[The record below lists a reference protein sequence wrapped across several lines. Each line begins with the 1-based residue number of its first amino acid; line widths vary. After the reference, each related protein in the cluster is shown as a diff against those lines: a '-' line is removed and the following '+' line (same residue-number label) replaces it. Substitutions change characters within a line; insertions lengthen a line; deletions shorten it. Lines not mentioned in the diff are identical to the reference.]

1 MKRPHFTA
9 EEEQELIRLAEEN
22 RSILENKQSE
32 RIMVKLKEQTW
43 ENIAVTFYSNTGIKR
58 SAQSLQVKYDLLKKK
73 SKAAHRTSNGCPPQP
88 KRSSSDNIM
97 QIVNGCQDGSMN
109 KSNESKYGI
118 PSSFFHISY
127 NILFKILTLH
137 LIIRITGFQ
146 MDSSKRARMETINL
160 CQSEPP
166 LGLNPHVGQANPINE
181 NGQSQPHPEPAS
193 NTIPI
198 IAPVLYNIK
207 TIDLT
212 DQIQHEKLLLLRAQ
226 RFFCEQENI
235 RAQEKHTLEMES
247 LRAKRELLLMEISEK
262 KQGRKS

>member
-1 MKRPHFTA
+1 MEDCMKRPHFSA
-9 EEEQELIRLAEEN
+9 DEEQELLRLAEEN

-32 RIMVKLKEQTW
+32 PIMLKLKEQTW

-58 SAQSLQVKYDLLKKK
+58 SAHSLRVKYDLLKK
-73 SKAAHRTSNGCPPQP
+73 SKAALRSSKRCPPQP
-88 KRSSSDNIM
+88 KRSSSDVI
-97 QIVNGCQDGSMN
+97 QIVNGCQNGEMN
-109 KSNESKYGI
+109 KSNDSI
-118 PSSFFHISY
+118 
-127 NILFKILTLH
+127 
-137 LIIRITGFQ
+137 Q
-146 MDSSKRARMETINL
+146 MDSPKRARVDTINL
-160 CQSEPP
+160 VPP
-166 LGLNPHVGQANPINE
+166 EQLLGLNPHIVQSNPIKD
-181 NGQSQPHPEPAS
+181 NGQSQPNPDGAT
-193 NTIPI
+193 NALPI

-212 DQIQHEKLLLLRAQ
+212 DQLQHEKLLLLRAQ